1 MLGINIHLA
10 KPDKRT
16 SRPRRTA
23 GYTIIEMLVYVAV
36 LAIAINLC
44 GKLFLSG
51 SRLSALNTQALDRML
66 AVSEVEK
73 EFDRAVREASTVVPE
88 AGEYRGNEQTV
99 VLQAEPEE
107 GCPHYV
113 VFGAMRDKE
122 HVSRMDLVRRNGN
135 LECTRFT
142 TFRQPFASI
151 TFTTAQAPLIS
162 LDVIIKKDQGER
174 NLRKTVHR
182 FDAALRGMGDRP

>member
-1 MLGINIHLA
+1 MNTHWAQPGE
-10 KPDKRT
+10 KT
-16 SRPRRTA
+16 SRQRRNA

-73 EFDRAVREASTVVPE
+73 EFDRAVREASAVVPE
-88 AGEYRGNEQTV
+88 AGEYRSGEQTV

-107 GCPHYV
+107 GSPHYV
-113 VFGAMRDKE
+113 VFGTIRDKE
-122 HVSRMDLVRRNGN
+122 HISRMDLVQRSGV

-151 TFTTAQAPLIS
+151 AFAAPQAPLIS
-162 LDVIIKKDQGER
+162 LEVIIKKDTGER